1 MHPEVFYLAFGRG
14 FLIDVNPDFLYYIF
28 FPAKVKNHYK
38 ELCLHEKKKKV
49 LYAPEKKEQ
58 QFFDFN

>member
-1 MHPEVFYLAFGRG
+1 MLCAPGGVLFGVRTG

-38 ELCLHEKKKKV
+38 ELCLHEK
-49 LYAPEKKEQ
+49 EKKY
-58 QFFDFN
+58 FMLWKKGTAVL